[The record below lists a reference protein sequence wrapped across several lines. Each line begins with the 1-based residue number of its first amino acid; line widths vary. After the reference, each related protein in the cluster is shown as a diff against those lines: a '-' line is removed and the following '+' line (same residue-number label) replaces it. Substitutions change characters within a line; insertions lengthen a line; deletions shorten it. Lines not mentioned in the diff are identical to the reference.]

1 MGVTRDLC
9 EEVLFKYYAEAEH
22 VDSVYIAMCILNGLL
37 TFTAIFGNAAIIF
50 ALQKASSIPTTA
62 KILMQS
68 LAVTDL
74 SSGFF
79 THPLYIAVVA
89 RIRQSHECKHVQEVL
104 MAFFVIS
111 AVLVSVSLQTVTLIG
126 IDRFLSIT
134 LHLRYNQLVTPKRI
148 IAVVASAWVFSLS
161 IVFVVVFIEIRVGEI
176 MLLVFCY
183 VGMLSLCI
191 ANFKVYSVAR
201 RHQAIIQSQAQV
213 TAHHL
218 SNTTN
223 SARNVNLAVKVL
235 YVFVVFL
242 FCNLPYFIILTVLL
256 ISGPNV
262 VLQGAIQFSTVL
274 VMLNSSL
281 NPVVFGLK
289 MKEIRQIIKREL
301 KMLFHST

>member
-1 MGVTRDLC
+1 MGVTLDLC
-9 EEVLFKYYAEAEH
+9 EEVLFKFYAKAEH

-74 SSGFF
+74 CSGFF

-111 AVLVSVSLQTVTLIG
+111 TVLVSVSFQVVTLIG

-148 IAVVASAWVFSLS
+148 IAVVAGAWVFSLS
-161 IVFVVVFIEIRVGEI
+161 NVFVVVFIEIRVGEI
-176 MLLVFCY
+176 VFLVFCY
-183 VGMLSLCI
+183 VGILSLCI
-191 ANFKVYSVAR
+191 VNFKVYSVAR

-242 FCNLPYFIILTVLL
+242 FCNLPYLIILTVLL

-262 VLQGAIQFSTVL
+262 VLQGTIQFSTVL
-274 VMLNSSL
+274 MMLNSSL

>member
-1 MGVTRDLC
+1 MGVIRDLC
-9 EEVLFKYYAEAEH
+9 EEVLFKFYAKAEH

-50 ALQKASSIPTTA
+50 ALPKASSIPTTA

-74 SSGFF
+74 SIGFF
-79 THPLYIAVVA
+79 THPLHIAVIA

-148 IAVVASAWVFSLS
+148 IGVVASAWVFSLS
-161 IVFVVVFIEIRVGEI
+161 IVFVVVFIAIRVGEI
-176 MLLVFCY
+176 VLLVFSY
-183 VGMLSLCI
+183 VALLSLCI
-191 ANFKVYSVAR
+191 VNFKVYSVAR

>member
-9 EEVLFKYYAEAEH
+9 EEVLFKFYAKAED

-111 AVLVSVSLQTVTLIG
+111 AVLVSVSLQVVTLIG

-161 IVFVVVFIEIRVGEI
+161 IVFVGVFIEIRVGEI
-176 MLLVFCY
+176 VLLVFSY
-183 VGMLSLCI
+183 VAMLSLCI
-191 ANFKVYSVAR
+191 VNFKVYSVAR

>member
-1 MGVTRDLC
+1 MGVTRDFC
-9 EEVLFKYYAEAEH
+9 EEVLFKFYAKAEH

-111 AVLVSVSLQTVTLIG
+111 TVLVSVSLQTVTLIG

-161 IVFVVVFIEIRVGEI
+161 TVFVVVFIEIRVGEI
-176 MLLVFCY
+176 VLLVFSY
-183 VGMLSLCI
+183 VAMLSLCI
-191 ANFKVYSVAR
+191 VNFKVYSVAR
-201 RHQAIIQSQAQV
+201 RHQVIIQSQAQV

-242 FCNLPYFIILTVLL
+242 FCNLPYLIILTVLL

-281 NPVVFGLK
+281 NPVVFGFK

>member
-1 MGVTRDLC
+1 MGVTHDLC
-9 EEVLFKYYAEAEH
+9 EEVLFNFYAKAEH

-37 TFTAIFGNAAIIF
+37 IFTAIFGNAAIIF
-50 ALQKASSIPTTA
+50 ALPKASSIPTTA

-161 IVFVVVFIEIRVGEI
+161 IVFVGVFIEIRVGEI
-176 MLLVFCY
+176 VLLVLGY
-183 VGMLSLCI
+183 AGMLSLCI
-191 ANFKVYSVAR
+191 VNFKVYSVAR

>member
-9 EEVLFKYYAEAEH
+9 EEVLFKFYAKAEH
-22 VDSVYIAMCILNGLL
+22 FDSVYIAMCILNGLL

-111 AVLVSVSLQTVTLIG
+111 AVLISVSFQVVTLIG

-176 MLLVFCY
+176 MLLV
-183 VGMLSLCI
+183 VGYAADRPGEKEYFEDALMRDESHPLALPDD
-191 ANFKVYSVAR
+191 
-201 RHQAIIQSQAQV
+201 QV
-213 TAHHL
+213 E
-218 SNTTN
+218 
-223 SARNVNLAVKVL
+223 
-235 YVFVVFL
+235 F
-242 FCNLPYFIILTVLL
+242 
-256 ISGPNV
+256 
-262 VLQGAIQFSTVL
+262 
-274 VMLNSSL
+274 
-281 NPVVFGLK
+281 
-289 MKEIRQIIKREL
+289 
-301 KMLFHST
+301 

>member
-9 EEVLFKYYAEAEH
+9 EEVLFKFYAKAEH

-161 IVFVVVFIEIRVGEI
+161 IVFVGVFIEIRVGEI
-176 MLLVFCY
+176 VLLVLGY
-183 VGMLSLCI
+183 AGMLSLCI
-191 ANFKVYSVAR
+191 VNFKVYSVAR

-242 FCNLPYFIILTVLL
+242 FCNLPYLIILTVLL

-262 VLQGAIQFSTVL
+262 VLQGTIQFSTVL

-281 NPVVFGLK
+281 NPVVYGLK

>member
-1 MGVTRDLC
+1 MGVTHDLC
-9 EEVLFKYYAEAEH
+9 EEVLFKFYAEAEH

-262 VLQGAIQFSTVL
+262 VLQGTIQFSTVL

>member
-9 EEVLFKYYAEAEH
+9 EEVLFKFYAKAEH

-111 AVLVSVSLQTVTLIG
+111 AVLISVSLQTVTLIG

-161 IVFVVVFIEIRVGEI
+161 IVFVGVFIEIRVGEI
-176 MLLVFCY
+176 VLLVLGY
-183 VGMLSLCI
+183 AGMLSLCI
-191 ANFKVYSVAR
+191 VNFKVYSVAR

-242 FCNLPYFIILTVLL
+242 FCNLPYLIILTVLL

-262 VLQGAIQFSTVL
+262 VLQGTIQFSTVL

-281 NPVVFGLK
+281 NPVVYGLK

>member
-1 MGVTRDLC
+1 MGVTRDFC
-9 EEVLFKYYAEAEH
+9 EEVLFKFYAKAEH

-79 THPLYIAVVA
+79 IHPLYIAVVA

-111 AVLVSVSLQTVTLIG
+111 TVLVSVSLQTVTLIG

-176 MLLVFCY
+176 VLLVFSY
-183 VGMLSLCI
+183 VAMLSLCI
-191 ANFKVYSVAR
+191 VNFKVYSVAR

-242 FCNLPYFIILTVLL
+242 FCNLPYLIILTVLL

-281 NPVVFGLK
+281 NPVVFGFK

>member
-9 EEVLFKYYAEAEH
+9 EEVLFKFYAKAEH

-111 AVLVSVSLQTVTLIG
+111 TVLISVSLQTVTLIG

-176 MLLVFCY
+176 VLLVFSY
-183 VGMLSLCI
+183 VAMLSLCI
-191 ANFKVYSVAR
+191 VNFKVYSVAR

-242 FCNLPYFIILTVLL
+242 FCNLPYLIILTVLL

-281 NPVVFGLK
+281 NPVVFGFK

>member
-9 EEVLFKYYAEAEH
+9 EEVLFKFYAKAEH

-111 AVLVSVSLQTVTLIG
+111 AVLVSVSLQVVTLIG

-161 IVFVVVFIEIRVGEI
+161 IVFVGVFIEIRVGEI
-176 MLLVFCY
+176 VLLVFSY
-183 VGMLSLCI
+183 VAMLSLCI
-191 ANFKVYSVAR
+191 VNFKVYSVAR

-262 VLQGAIQFSTVL
+262 VLQGAIQFSTVIM
-274 VMLNSSL
+274 MLNSSL

>member
-9 EEVLFKYYAEAEH
+9 EEVLFKFYAKAEH

-111 AVLVSVSLQTVTLIG
+111 AVLVSVSLQVVTLIG

-148 IAVVASAWVFSLS
+148 IGVVASAWVFSLS

-176 MLLVFCY
+176 VLLVFSY
-183 VGMLSLCI
+183 VAMLSLCI
-191 ANFKVYSVAR
+191 VNFKVYSVAR

-223 SARNVNLAVKVL
+223 SARNVNLAFKVL
-235 YVFVVFL
+235 YVFLVFL
-242 FCNLPYFIILTVLL
+242 FCNLPYWIILTVLL

-262 VLQGAIQFSTVL
+262 VLQGTIQFSTVL

>member
-1 MGVTRDLC
+1 MGVTLDLC
-9 EEVLFKYYAEAEH
+9 EEVLFKFYAKAEH

-111 AVLVSVSLQTVTLIG
+111 TVLVSVSFQVVTLIG

-148 IAVVASAWVFSLS
+148 IAVVAGAWVFSLS
-161 IVFVVVFIEIRVGEI
+161 NVFVVVFIEIRVGEI
-176 MLLVFCY
+176 VLLVFCY
-183 VGMLSLCI
+183 VGILSLCI
-191 ANFKVYSVAR
+191 VNFKVYSVAR

-242 FCNLPYFIILTVLL
+242 FCNLPYLIILTVLL

-262 VLQGAIQFSTVL
+262 ALQGTIQFSTVL
-274 VMLNSSL
+274 MMLNSSL

>member
-9 EEVLFKYYAEAEH
+9 EEVLFKFYAKAEH

-111 AVLVSVSLQTVTLIG
+111 AVLVSVSLQVVTLIG

-161 IVFVVVFIEIRVGEI
+161 IVFVGVFIEIRVGEI
-176 MLLVFCY
+176 VLLVFSY
-183 VGMLSLCI
+183 VAMLSLCI
-191 ANFKVYSVAR
+191 VNFKVYSVAR

>member
-9 EEVLFKYYAEAEH
+9 EEVLFKFYAKAEH
-22 VDSVYIAMCILNGLL
+22 FDSVYIAMCILNGLL

-111 AVLVSVSLQTVTLIG
+111 TVLVSVSLQTVTLIG

-176 MLLVFCY
+176 MLLVVGY
-183 VGMLSLCI
+183 AGMLSLCI
-191 ANFKVYSVAR
+191 VNFKVYSVAR
-201 RHQAIIQSQAQV
+201 RHQATIQSQAQV

-223 SARNVNLAVKVL
+223 SARNVNLAFKVL
-235 YVFVVFL
+235 YVFLVFL
-242 FCNLPYFIILTVLL
+242 FCNLPYWIILTVLL

-262 VLQGAIQFSTVL
+262 VLQGTIQFSTVL

-281 NPVVFGLK
+281 NPVLFGLK
-289 MKEIRQIIKREL
+289 MKEIRQIIKREV

>member
-9 EEVLFKYYAEAEH
+9 EEVLFKFYAKAEH

-111 AVLVSVSLQTVTLIG
+111 TVLVSVSLQTVTLIG

-176 MLLVFCY
+176 VLLVFCY
-183 VGMLSLCI
+183 VAMLSLCI
-191 ANFKVYSVAR
+191 VNFKVYSVAR

-242 FCNLPYFIILTVLL
+242 FCNLPYLIILTVLL

-262 VLQGAIQFSTVL
+262 VLQGTIQFSTVL

>member
-9 EEVLFKYYAEAEH
+9 EEVLFKFYAKAEH

-111 AVLVSVSLQTVTLIG
+111 AVLISVSFQVVTLIG

-161 IVFVVVFIEIRVGEI
+161 IVFVVVFTEIRVGAI
-176 MLLVFCY
+176 VLLVFCY

-235 YVFVVFL
+235 YVFLVFL

>member
-9 EEVLFKYYAEAEH
+9 EEVLFKFYAKAEH

-111 AVLVSVSLQTVTLIG
+111 AVLVSVSFQVVTLIG

-161 IVFVVVFIEIRVGEI
+161 TVFVGVFIETRIGEI
-176 MLLVFCY
+176 VLLVVGY
-183 VGMLSLCI
+183 AGMLSLCI
-191 ANFKVYSVAR
+191 VNFKVYSVAR

-218 SNTTN
+218 
-223 SARNVNLAVKVL
+223 
-235 YVFVVFL
+235 
-242 FCNLPYFIILTVLL
+242 
-256 ISGPNV
+256 
-262 VLQGAIQFSTVL
+262 
-274 VMLNSSL
+274 
-281 NPVVFGLK
+281 
-289 MKEIRQIIKREL
+289 
-301 KMLFHST
+301 

>member
-9 EEVLFKYYAEAEH
+9 EEVLFKFYAKAEH
-22 VDSVYIAMCILNGLL
+22 FDSVYIAMCILNGLL

-111 AVLVSVSLQTVTLIG
+111 AVLISVSLQTVTLIG

-161 IVFVVVFIEIRVGEI
+161 IVFVGVFIEIRVGEI
-176 MLLVFCY
+176 MLLVLGY
-183 VGMLSLCI
+183 AGMLSLCI
-191 ANFKVYSVAR
+191 VNFKVYSVAR

-242 FCNLPYFIILTVLL
+242 FCNLPYLIILTVLL

-262 VLQGAIQFSTVL
+262 VLQGTIQFSTVL

-281 NPVVFGLK
+281 NPVVYGLK

>member
-9 EEVLFKYYAEAEH
+9 EEVLFKFYAKAEH

-111 AVLVSVSLQTVTLIG
+111 TVLVSVSLQTVILIG

-161 IVFVVVFIEIRVGEI
+161 IVFVVVFIEIRVGAI
-176 MLLVFCY
+176 VLLVFCY

-218 SNTTN
+218 SDTTN

>member
-9 EEVLFKYYAEAEH
+9 EEVLFKFYAKAEH
-22 VDSVYIAMCILNGLL
+22 FDSVYIAMCILNGLL

-111 AVLVSVSLQTVTLIG
+111 AVLISVSLQTVTLIG

-161 IVFVVVFIEIRVGEI
+161 IVFVGVFIEIRVGEI
-176 MLLVFCY
+176 VLLVLGY
-183 VGMLSLCI
+183 AGMLSLCI
-191 ANFKVYSVAR
+191 VNFKVYSVAR

-242 FCNLPYFIILTVLL
+242 FCNLPYLIILTVLL

-262 VLQGAIQFSTVL
+262 VLQGTIQFSTVL

-281 NPVVFGLK
+281 NPVVYGLK

>member
-1 MGVTRDLC
+1 MGVTHDLC
-9 EEVLFKYYAEAEH
+9 EEVLFKFYAKAEH

-111 AVLVSVSLQTVTLIG
+111 TVLVSVSLQTVTLIG

-161 IVFVVVFIEIRVGEI
+161 IVFVVVFTEIRVGEI
-176 MLLVFCY
+176 VLLVFCY
-183 VGMLSLCI
+183 VAMLSL
-191 ANFKVYSVAR
+191 
-201 RHQAIIQSQAQV
+201 
-213 TAHHL
+213 
-218 SNTTN
+218 
-223 SARNVNLAVKVL
+223 
-235 YVFVVFL
+235 
-242 FCNLPYFIILTVLL
+242 
-256 ISGPNV
+256 
-262 VLQGAIQFSTVL
+262 
-274 VMLNSSL
+274 
-281 NPVVFGLK
+281 
-289 MKEIRQIIKREL
+289 
-301 KMLFHST
+301 

>member
-9 EEVLFKYYAEAEH
+9 EEVLFKFYAKAEH

-111 AVLVSVSLQTVTLIG
+111 AVLVSVSFQVVTLIG

-148 IAVVASAWVFSLS
+148 IAVVASAWVCTLSL
-161 IVFVVVFIEIRVGEI
+161 VFVVVFIEIRVGEI
-176 MLLVFCY
+176 VLLVVGY
-183 VGMLSLCI
+183 AGMLSLCI
-191 ANFKVYSVAR
+191 VNFKVYSVAR

-235 YVFVVFL
+235 YVFVVLL
-242 FCNLPYFIILTVLL
+242 FCNLPYLIILTVLL

-262 VLQGAIQFSTVL
+262 VLQGTIQFSTVL

>member
-9 EEVLFKYYAEAEH
+9 EEVLFKFYAKAEH

-111 AVLVSVSLQTVTLIG
+111 AVLVSVSFQVVTLIG

-148 IAVVASAWVFSLS
+148 IAVVASAWVFTLSL
-161 IVFVVVFIEIRVGEI
+161 VFVVVFIEIRVGEI
-176 MLLVFCY
+176 VLLVVGY
-183 VGMLSLCI
+183 AGMLSLCI
-191 ANFKVYSVAR
+191 VNFKVYSVAR

-223 SARNVNLAVKVL
+223 SARNVNLAFKVL
-235 YVFVVFL
+235 YVFLVFL
-242 FCNLPYFIILTVLL
+242 FCNLPYWIILTVLL

-262 VLQGAIQFSTVL
+262 VLQGTIQFSTVL

>member
-9 EEVLFKYYAEAEH
+9 EEVLFKFYAKAEH

-111 AVLVSVSLQTVTLIG
+111 TVLVSVSLQTVTLIG

-161 IVFVVVFIEIRVGEI
+161 IVFVVVFIEIRVGAI
-176 MLLVFCY
+176 VLLVFCY

-218 SNTTN
+218 SDTTN

-242 FCNLPYFIILTVLL
+242 FCNLPYLIILTVLL

-281 NPVVFGLK
+281 NPVVFGFK

>member
-1 MGVTRDLC
+1 MGVTRDFC
-9 EEVLFKYYAEAEH
+9 EEVLFKFYAEAEH

-111 AVLVSVSLQTVTLIG
+111 TVLVSVSLQTVTLIG

-176 MLLVFCY
+176 VLLVFSY
-183 VGMLSLCI
+183 VAMLSLCI
-191 ANFKVYSVAR
+191 VNFKVYSVAR

-242 FCNLPYFIILTVLL
+242 FCNLPYLIILTVLL

>member
-1 MGVTRDLC
+1 
-9 EEVLFKYYAEAEH
+9 
-22 VDSVYIAMCILNGLL
+22 
-37 TFTAIFGNAAIIF
+37 
-50 ALQKASSIPTTA
+50 
-62 KILMQS
+62 
-68 LAVTDL
+68 
-74 SSGFF
+74 
-79 THPLYIAVVA
+79 
-89 RIRQSHECKHVQEVL
+89 

-148 IAVVASAWVFSLS
+148 IGVVASAWVFSLS

-176 MLLVFCY
+176 MLLVFSY
-183 VGMLSLCI
+183 VAMLSLCI
-191 ANFKVYSVAR
+191 VNFKVYSVAR

-218 SNTTN
+218 SSTTN

>member
-9 EEVLFKYYAEAEH
+9 EEVLFKFYAKAEH

-111 AVLVSVSLQTVTLIG
+111 AVLVSVSLQVVTLIG

-148 IAVVASAWVFSLS
+148 IGVVASAWVFSLS

-176 MLLVFCY
+176 VLLVFSY
-183 VGMLSLCI
+183 VAMLSLCI
-191 ANFKVYSVAR
+191 VNFKVYSVAR

>member
-9 EEVLFKYYAEAEH
+9 EEVLFKFYAKAED

-111 AVLVSVSLQTVTLIG
+111 AVLVSVSLQVVTLIG

-148 IAVVASAWVFSLS
+148 IGVVASAWVFSLS

-176 MLLVFCY
+176 VLLVFSY
-183 VGMLSLCI
+183 VAMLSLCI
-191 ANFKVYSVAR
+191 VNFKVYSVAR

>member
-1 MGVTRDLC
+1 MGVTHDLC
-9 EEVLFKYYAEAEH
+9 EEVLFKFYAEAEH

-111 AVLVSVSLQTVTLIG
+111 TVLVSVSLQTVTLIG

>member
-1 MGVTRDLC
+1 MGVTLDLC
-9 EEVLFKYYAEAEH
+9 EEVLFKFYAKAEH

-111 AVLVSVSLQTVTLIG
+111 TVLVSVSFQVVTLIG

-161 IVFVVVFIEIRVGEI
+161 IVFVVVFIEFRVGEI
-176 MLLVFCY
+176 VLLVLGY
-183 VGMLSLCI
+183 AGMLSLCI
-191 ANFKVYSVAR
+191 VNFKVYSVAR

-242 FCNLPYFIILTVLL
+242 FCNLPYLIILTVLL

-262 VLQGAIQFSTVL
+262 VLQGTIQFSTVL
-274 VMLNSSL
+274 MMLNSSL

>member
-1 MGVTRDLC
+1 MGVTLDLC
-9 EEVLFKYYAEAEH
+9 EEVLFKFYAKAEH

-111 AVLVSVSLQTVTLIG
+111 TVLVSVSFQVVTLIG

-161 IVFVVVFIEIRVGEI
+161 IVFVVVFIEFRVGEI
-176 MLLVFCY
+176 VLLVLGY
-183 VGMLSLCI
+183 AGMLSLCI
-191 ANFKVYSVAR
+191 VNFKVYSVAR

-242 FCNLPYFIILTVLL
+242 FCNLPYLIILTVLL

-262 VLQGAIQFSTVL
+262 ALQGTIQFSTVL
-274 VMLNSSL
+274 MMLNSSL

>member
-9 EEVLFKYYAEAEH
+9 EEVLFKFYAKAEH

-111 AVLVSVSLQTVTLIG
+111 TVLVSVSFQVVTLIG

-148 IAVVASAWVFSLS
+148 IAVVAGAWVFSLS
-161 IVFVVVFIEIRVGEI
+161 NVFVVVFIEIRVGEI
-176 MLLVFCY
+176 VLLVFCY
-183 VGMLSLCI
+183 VGILSLCI
-191 ANFKVYSVAR
+191 VNFKVYSVAR

-242 FCNLPYFIILTVLL
+242 FCNLPYLIILTVLL

-262 VLQGAIQFSTVL
+262 VLQGTIQFSTVL
-274 VMLNSSL
+274 MMLNSSL

>member
-1 MGVTRDLC
+1 MGVTLDLC
-9 EEVLFKYYAEAEH
+9 EEVLFKFYAKAEH

-111 AVLVSVSLQTVTLIG
+111 TVLVSVSFQVVTLIG

-148 IAVVASAWVFSLS
+148 IAVVAGAWVFSLS
-161 IVFVVVFIEIRVGEI
+161 NVFVVVFIEIRVGEI
-176 MLLVFCY
+176 VLLVFCY
-183 VGMLSLCI
+183 VGILSLCI
-191 ANFKVYSVAR
+191 VNFKVYSVAR

-242 FCNLPYFIILTVLL
+242 FCNLPYLIILTVLL

-262 VLQGAIQFSTVL
+262 VLQGTIQFSTVL
-274 VMLNSSL
+274 MMLNSSL

>member
-9 EEVLFKYYAEAEH
+9 EEVLFKFYAKAEH
-22 VDSVYIAMCILNGLL
+22 VNSVYIAMCILNGLL

-111 AVLVSVSLQTVTLIG
+111 AVLVSVSFQVVTLIG

-134 LHLRYNQLVTPKRI
+134 LHLRYNQLVTPKRHCSCRQRMGI
-148 IAVVASAWVFSLS
+148 YAIACV
-161 IVFVVVFIEIRVGEI
+161 
-176 MLLVFCY
+176 C
-183 VGMLSLCI
+183 
-191 ANFKVYSVAR
+191 
-201 RHQAIIQSQAQV
+201 
-213 TAHHL
+213 
-218 SNTTN
+218 
-223 SARNVNLAVKVL
+223 
-235 YVFVVFL
+235 
-242 FCNLPYFIILTVLL
+242 
-256 ISGPNV
+256 
-262 VLQGAIQFSTVL
+262 
-274 VMLNSSL
+274 SSL
-281 NPVVFGLK
+281 
-289 MKEIRQIIKREL
+289 
-301 KMLFHST
+301 H

>member
-9 EEVLFKYYAEAEH
+9 EFKFYAKAEH
-22 VDSVYIAMCILNGLL
+22 FDSVYIAMCILNGLL

-111 AVLVSVSLQTVTLIG
+111 AVLISVSFQVVTLIG

-176 MLLVFCY
+176 MLLVVGY
-183 VGMLSLCI
+183 AGMLSLCI
-191 ANFKVYSVAR
+191 VNFKVYSVAR
-201 RHQAIIQSQAQV
+201 RHQATIQSQAQV

-223 SARNVNLAVKVL
+223 SARNVNLAFKVL
-235 YVFVVFL
+235 YVFLVFL
-242 FCNLPYFIILTVLL
+242 FCNLPYWIILTVLL

-262 VLQGAIQFSTVL
+262 VLQGTIQFSTVL

-281 NPVVFGLK
+281 NPVLFGLK
-289 MKEIRQIIKREL
+289 MKEIRQIIKREV

>member
-9 EEVLFKYYAEAEH
+9 EEVLFKFYAKAEH

-111 AVLVSVSLQTVTLIG
+111 AVLVSVSFQVVTLIG

-161 IVFVVVFIEIRVGEI
+161 IVFVGVFIEIRVGEI
-176 MLLVFCY
+176 VLLVLGY
-183 VGMLSLCI
+183 AGMLSLCI
-191 ANFKVYSVAR
+191 VNFKVYSVAR

-242 FCNLPYFIILTVLL
+242 FCNLPYLIILTVLL

-262 VLQGAIQFSTVL
+262 VLQGTIQFSTVL